1 MALNDDKLAI
11 RLQNAL
17 KSGDWNLLVRLARQA
32 LRKNGKYQ
40 SAHRLLGFALHR
52 LRRYDDALVA
62 FKKAYT
68 LFPDDA
74 ELLINYGNALLEQA
88 KPQLALPLLERV
100 VELRPDHTTTWVK
113 LGQACYPL
121 GLHQK
126 GFDASQ
132 KALATAKDMVQR
144 VHALTQSA
152 IHRRELGQV
161 REAVKDCEESIR
173 LAPADPSGHTNRMLF
188 MLADPACTTADMLA
202 AAQAYAQVFEAPL
215 RSQWSSFSEVNRNPW
230 RKLRVGFISPDFRHH
245 AVMYFIEGMLSQ
257 LDRSQFELWAFYLSH
272 QEDTATER
280 VRCHVEHFVPIAGF
294 SPQEQALAIQEASI
308 DILIDLAGHTG
319 GNGLLAMA
327 RKPAPIQISTI
338 GYPGTTGLQA
348 MDWWLSDGITDP
360 PGAECQYVERLYRL
374 PTRWVC
380 YRPMSRNP
388 LWRYQP
394 AYQVRETPALANG
407 FITFGSCNNLGK
419 LTDEVLTLWGQLLA
433 STPNARLL
441 IEGKGLGATDTSAR
455 YRARCAQLGIDV
467 DRLDLVPLDGAN
479 QYLTYHRIDIALD
492 PFPLVG
498 GTTTNDLLW
507 MGIPVVTLNGD
518 SLRNRIG
525 VGILAHLGRHE
536 WIARTQK
543 EYLEIAKGL
552 AEDVTALNTTR
563 MNLRVDVENSV
574 LMREDVFVQELG
586 KALRNMWLQWL
597 ANQNHPEWS
606 PLQIQTWV
614 TEMQAQ
620 AALDALP
627 PQEFIVGIAP
637 GQRVPLTQAYARL
650 QELLT
655 LAQHEG
661 MPKDKPPQD
670 GQTILLGKGW
680 LAATELA
687 ERILCAKPHDP
698 VALTAL
704 AEIENVHGHLDFGRV
719 YLAQALESLKGSEPA
734 THVLKRTQGYIQ
746 QALSHLGEAH
756 LEQRP
761 PI

>member
-1 MALNDDKLAI
+1 MASNDEKLVLRMQTA
-11 RLQNAL
+11 LQ
-17 KSGDWNLLVRLARQA
+17 KGDWDLLVRLGRQA
-32 LRKNGKYQ
+32 LRKNGKHLT
-40 SAHRLLGFALHR
+40 AHRLLGFALHR
-52 LRRYDDALVA
+52 QRRHTAALEA
-62 FKKAYT
+62 FKKAHT

-113 LGQACYPL
+113 LGQACYPI

-132 KALATAKDMVQR
+132 KALATAKDTVQR

-202 AAQAYAQVFEAPL
+202 AAQAYAQVFETPL
-215 RSQWSSFSEVNRNPW
+215 RNQWPSFAEIDRNPW

-257 LDRSQFELWAFYLSH
+257 LDRSQFELWAFHLH
-272 QEDTATER
+272 PQEDTATER
-280 VRCHVEHFVPIAGF
+280 VRCHVEHYVHIPGI
-294 SPQEQALAIQEASI
+294 SPQEQAAAISAAGI

-360 PGAECQYVERLYRL
+360 PGAEKQYVERLYRL

-394 AYQVRETPALANG
+394 AYQVRETPALTNG

-419 LTDEVLTLWGQLLA
+419 LTDEVLSLWGQLLA
-433 STPNARLL
+433 SVPQARLL
-441 IEGKGLGATDTSAR
+441 IEGKGLGAPDTSAR
-455 YRARCAQLGIDV
+455 YRDRCASLGIDV

-507 MGIPVVTLNGD
+507 MGVPVVTLNGD

-536 WIARTQK
+536 WIARSQP
-543 EYLEIAKGL
+543 EYLEVAKGL
-552 AEDVTALNTTR
+552 AADTSALNKIR
-563 MNLRVDVENSV
+563 LNLRSEVENSV
-574 LMREDVFVQELG
+574 LMREDVFVQELA
-586 KALRNMWLQWL
+586 KALRTMWLLWL
-597 ANQNHPEWS
+597 SKQDHPEWTPAQENS
-606 PLQIQTWV
+606 WLQ
-614 TEMQAQ
+614 EMLAQ
-620 AALDALP
+620 AHQHQP
-627 PQEFIVGIAP
+627 PAQEFIVGTAP
-637 GQRVPLTQAYARL
+637 GQRVPLSKAYAHL
-650 QELLT
+650 QTLLEK
-655 LAQHEG
+655 AQHEG
-661 MPKDKPPQD
+661 VPTQHATQD
-670 GQTILLGKGW
+670 VQTVLIGKGW
-680 LAATELA
+680 HAATELA

-719 YLAQALESLKGSEPA
+719 YLAQALASLKGAEPA
-734 THVLKRTQGYIQ
+734 SQVLERTHGYVQ
-746 QALSHLGEAH
+746 QALSYLGEVH
-756 LEQRP
+756 LEQDT